1 MLGESN
7 LLGLLE
13 ANLAGDEADAFEAFV
28 SLHQTQF
35 TRLAN
40 TRVIQDSR
48 IDDAQLIVKALVDD
62 RLGAV
67 TTNDL
72 TAEGLVRAR
81 RSAAEIARSA
91 AAKTFPAGFN
101 GDGQNG
107 EVRAPAFDSET
118 AEAKPSDRARWLEGP
133 LSQAAKANLLLAGNF
148 HTGQIETAI
157 WNTAGLARYAKTTR
171 AEANLIALDGLQPG
185 DSTGYAGALQSGV
198 QGLDLGSI
206 AHRAL
211 DKALAGRSPAELEP
225 AAYDVLLEP
234 AAVASLLEWLNVIG
248 FNSEAVEKNMS
259 FMSDNLGNRI
269 TGQHVT
275 LIDDPTASDAPGVP
289 FDSEGTTKQ
298 NILLIENG
306 VARNHVFDREAGHKA
321 GCSSTGHAGFGGVF
335 SKGAVP
341 THLSMSAGQ
350 DDVSDLM
357 SRIERGISV
366 TRFHYVNGM
375 LEPMRAV
382 MTGLTRDGT
391 FLIENGK
398 RSQGIRN
405 LRFTDSVLEAF
416 SRIEGL
422 SRTRERIGTWW
433 SALGALTAPAVLIR
447 GLQFTGKTSR
457 N

>member
-13 ANLAGDEADAFEAFV
+13 SNLVGDEADAFEGYV
-28 SLHQTQF
+28 SSHETQY

-48 IDDAQLIVKALVDD
+48 IEDVQVVVKALVGD

-67 TTNDL
+67 TTNDI
-72 TAEGLVRAR
+72 TPTGLIRAR

-91 AAKTFPAGFN
+91 AAKLFPAGFSGAATN
-101 GDGQNG
+101 GAAG
-107 EVRAPAFDSET
+107 VPAFDDET
-118 AEAKPSDRARWLEGP
+118 AQAEPSDRARWLEGP
-133 LSQAAKANLLLAGNF
+133 LSHANKAKLLLAGNF

-157 WNTAGLARYAKTTR
+157 WNTAGLSRYAKTTR

-185 DSTGYAGALQSGV
+185 DSTGYAGALQSGIR
-198 QGLDLGSI
+198 GLDLASI
-206 AHRAL
+206 ADRAV
-211 DKALAGRSPAELEP
+211 DKAIAGRKPIELEP
-225 AAYDVLLEP
+225 SAYDVLLEP
-234 AAVASLLEWLNVIG
+234 AAVAGLLEWLNVIG

-259 FMSDNLGNRI
+259 FMSDSLGEQI
-269 TGQHVT
+269 TGEHVT
-275 LIDDPTASDAPGVP
+275 LLDDPTSTDAPGVP
-289 FDSEGTTKQ
+289 FDSEGTSKQ

-306 VARNHVFDREAGHKA
+306 VARNHVFDREAGYKA

-335 SKGAVP
+335 SRGAVP
-341 THLSMSAGQ
+341 THLTMGAGQ
-350 DDVSDLM
+350 EEVSDLL

-375 LEPMRAV
+375 LEPKRAV

-391 FLIENGK
+391 FLIEDGK
-398 RSQGIRN
+398 RGRGIRN
-405 LRFTDSVLEAF
+405 LRFTDSILEAF
-416 SRIEGL
+416 SRIDGL

-447 GLQFTGKTSR
+447 GLCFTGKTTRS
-457 N
+457 